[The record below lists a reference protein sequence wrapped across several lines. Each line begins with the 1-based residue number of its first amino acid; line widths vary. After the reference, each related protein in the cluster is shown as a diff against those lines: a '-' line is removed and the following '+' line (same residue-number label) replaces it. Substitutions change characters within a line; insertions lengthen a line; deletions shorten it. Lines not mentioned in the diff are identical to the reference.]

1 MIAAPPFDEGALQ
14 LTVDAPFCPDEALT
28 LVGAPGGPTGVID
41 GEDAD
46 VAPVPTLLVAV
57 TVKV

>member
-1 MIAAPPFDEGALQ
+1 MM
-14 LTVDAPFCPDEALT
+14 
-28 LVGAPGGPTGVID
+28 GAPGGPTGVID

-46 VAPVPTLLVAV
+46 VGPVPTLFVAV